1 MMLSLI
7 FKVKDIFDALRD
19 LVTFVQ
25 FEKLKKIEKHPWKS
39 VCFSKATVTLSITL
53 PHGCISCSLN
63 CRMAPNRVKCLI
75 YASFIY
81 EAEYRRR
88 SC

>member
-1 MMLSLI
+1 MLSLI
-7 FKVKDIFDALRD
+7 FKVKDISDALRD

-25 FEKLKKIEKHPWKS
+25 FKKREKHPWKS
-39 VCFSKATVTLSITL
+39 VSFSKATVTFSITL
-53 PHGCISCSLN
+53 PHGCFSCSLN
-63 CRMAPNRVKCLI
+63 CIMAPNRVKLI
-75 YASFIY
+75 YTSFIY